1 MFSIWRRSNDITKY
15 CAIAACDK
23 AQTQKGTKRA
33 DTSGNSTQI
42 SKAMRYSQYV
52 RNTRK

>member
-1 MFSIWRRSNDITKY
+1 MFSLWRRSNDITQY
-15 CAIAACDK
+15 CAMAACDK
-23 AQTQKGTKRA
+23 ALVQKDTKRA

-52 RNTRK
+52 RTTRK